1 MPTAMSAE
9 PAALSVASAARP
21 SEALVAAIWQRQWLV
36 PGPLLDSAGRA
47 LQVVYPGRRWG
58 GPGPDF
64 QGAILALDDGTLVHG
79 DVEVHLRA
87 ADWWSHGHDCD
98 PAYNRSV
105 LQVVLWAGR
114 AARRQ
119 DGQELPTLE
128 LAAYLA
134 RPLESLAAQLVAE
147 REPVEPVCLDSPEEL
162 LRLVDRAAVERFL
175 EKAGHFES
183 ELAALSGAEVVYRA
197 VLVALGYSA
206 NVEACARLAE
216 LVPWDLALRVARG
229 PAGAASLR
237 ALLLGAAGLLPSQ
250 RGLPVQMGEPR
261 RLEALWSELAPEL
274 GRQPLGTA
282 AWRLAA
288 GRPASGPVRRLVG
301 AAELLSRWAIVD
313 APEPQL
319 DAILASPRQPKKLV
333 ELFRARTD
341 EPYWRSRVDFGES
354 GGQVGGALIGN
365 ERAVEVVVNV
375 LLPFGYASG
384 RLRGRPDLSAAALL
398 AYRTL
403 PGGGWNRVSRAMAAQ
418 LLGSEGA
425 RLCRGAARKQ
435 GLLHLYH
442 QWCWERRCEA
452 CPAGERR
459 RARWREVSFLP
470 QRKARQTTAD
480 RLDRETLERKGRE

>member
-1 MPTAMSAE
+1 
-9 PAALSVASAARP
+9 VARP
-21 SEALVAAIWQRQWLV
+21 TEALVAAIWQRQWLA

-87 ADWWSHGHDCD
+87 TDWWSHGHDRD

-119 DGQELPTLE
+119 DGQELPTLV
-128 LAAYLA
+128 LATHLA

-147 REPVEPVCLDSPEEL
+147 REPVESACLDSPEEL

-175 EKAGHFES
+175 EKAGRFES
-183 ELAALSGAEVVYRA
+183 ELAALSGVEVVYRA

-206 NVEACARLAE
+206 NVAACARLAE
-216 LVPWDLALRVARG
+216 LVPWDLARRVARG
-229 PAGAASLR
+229 PDGAAAAR

-250 RGLPVQMGEPR
+250 RGLMVEMGEPR
-261 RLEALWSELAPEL
+261 RLEALWSELSTEL
-274 GRQPLGTA
+274 GRRPVGAT

-301 AAELLSRWAIVD
+301 LAELVSRWAVAD
-313 APEPQL
+313 LPEPQL
-319 DAILASPRQPKKLV
+319 EAILAAPKQPKRLV
-333 ELFRARTD
+333 ELFCARTD
-341 EPYWRSRVDFGES
+341 EPYWRARSDFGES
-354 GGQVGGALIGN
+354 GGQVGGAQIGS
-365 ERAVEVVVNV
+365 ERAVEIVVNV

-384 RLRGRPDLSAAALL
+384 RLRTRPDLSAAALL

-435 GLLHLYH
+435 GLLHLYRR
-442 QWCWERRCEA
+442 WCWQRDCQH
-452 CPAGERR
+452 CPAGPRR
-459 RARWREVSFLP
+459 LALIGSDLP
-470 QRKARQTTAD
+470 CPPAAQP
-480 RLDRETLERKGRE
+480 